1 MALNVKAALG
11 ICLFFIAGLCY
22 IVNNAALPSQA
33 PISPTATVGGAA
45 APPVERSNSAA
56 GRLERRSPVESQ
68 RLAGRRARAVAAAE
82 GAPPETRTVV
92 LPPIVRQET
101 SSVPP
106 ALAAQPPVA
115 PSAAHAG
122 EAVLALA
129 PAAALPHTR
138 IVEEMDQSAWEQP
151 PAQAR
156 PVTLTAIEAPEPAAA
171 VNPPAAE
178 PVASVA
184 AAGTYKV
191 RKGDSLT
198 RIAQRVFGSSEQRH
212 QRMLIEANP
221 KIAKRVN
228 KLYVGEV
235 LTIPSIPGVAVAS
248 DSASRQSSGTV
259 ASKQP
264 EATAKKE
271 SKSATVA
278 AVAASAR
285 KKRGAS
291 ADNGGKRTKRTTVAA
306 AERPSRS
313 SKKGGKASSSG
324 ETATER
330 WYTIRGSDSL
340 ASIAR
345 DVLKDSRRWRE
356 LADVNGL
363 RDPNKIIPGMRLK
376 LPPAA
381 PRQG

>member
-1 MALNVKAALG
+1 MALNFKAALG

-22 IVNNAALPSQA
+22 IVNNAALPSQT
-33 PISPTATVGGAA
+33 PISPTATGGGAA

-56 GRLERRSPVESQ
+56 GRLKRRSPVESQ

-101 SSVPP
+101 PSFPA
-106 ALAAQPPVA
+106 ALAAQPSA
-115 PSAAHAG
+115 PTPEAHAG
-122 EAVLALA
+122 EAVVALA
-129 PAAALPHTR
+129 PADALLRTR

-156 PVTLTAIEAPEPAAA
+156 PVPLTAIEAPEPAAP

-212 QRMLIEANP
+212 QQMLIDANP

-235 LTIPSIPGVAVAS
+235 LTIPSIPGVAAAS
-248 DSASRQSSGTV
+248 ERASGQPSGTV
-259 ASKQP
+259 AVKQA
-264 EATAKKE
+264 ESDGKKE
-271 SKSATVA
+271 SKPATVA
-278 AVAASAR
+278 AVAASTT
-285 KKRGAS
+285 KKKSAS
-291 ADNGGKRTKRTTVAA
+291 ADNSGKGTKRTTVAA
-306 AERPSRS
+306 AQRPSRS
-313 SKKGGKASSSG
+313 GKKGGKASSGG

-345 DVLKDSRRWRE
+345 DGLKDSRRWRE

-376 LPPAA
+376 LPPAG

>member
-1 MALNVKAALG
+1 MALNFKAALG

-22 IVNNAALPSQA
+22 VVNNVALPSQ
-33 PISPTATVGGAA
+33 PSISPAATVGGAA
-45 APPVERSNSAA
+45 LPGERSNFAA
-56 GRLERRSPVESQ
+56 GRLERKNPVESQ

-101 SSVPP
+101 PSFPA
-106 ALAAQPPVA
+106 ALAAQPSA
-115 PSAAHAG
+115 PTPEAHAG
-122 EAVLALA
+122 EAVVALA
-129 PAAALPHTR
+129 PADALLRTR
-138 IVEEMDQSAWEQP
+138 IVEETDQSAWEET

-156 PVTLTAIEAPEPAAA
+156 PVTLTAIEAPEPAAP

-212 QRMLIEANP
+212 QQMLIDANP

-235 LTIPSIPGVAVAS
+235 LTIPSIPGVAAAS
-248 DSASRQSSGTV
+248 ERASGQPSGTV
-259 ASKQP
+259 AVKQA
-264 EATAKKE
+264 ESDGKKE
-271 SKSATVA
+271 SKPATVA
-278 AVAASAR
+278 AVAASTT
-285 KKRGAS
+285 KKKSAS
-291 ADNGGKRTKRTTVAA
+291 ADNSGKGTKRTTVAA
-306 AERPSRS
+306 AQRPSRS
-313 SKKGGKASSSG
+313 GKKGGKASSGG

-376 LPPAA
+376 LPPAG

>member
-22 IVNNAALPSQA
+22 IVNNAALPSQT

-56 GRLERRSPVESQ
+56 GRLKRRSPVESQ

-115 PSAAHAG
+115 PSAARAG

-156 PVTLTAIEAPEPAAA
+156 PVTLTAIEAPEPAAPL
-171 VNPPAAE
+171 NPPAAE

-212 QRMLIEANP
+212 QQMLIDANP

-259 ASKQP
+259 AVKQA
-264 EATAKKE
+264 EAAAKKE
-271 SKSATVA
+271 SKPATVA
-278 AVAASAR
+278 AVAASTT
-285 KKRGAS
+285 KKKSAS
-291 ADNGGKRTKRTTVAA
+291 ADNSGKGTKRTTVAA
-306 AERPSRS
+306 AQRPSRS
-313 SKKGGKASSSG
+313 GKKGRKASSGG

-376 LPPAA
+376 LPPAG